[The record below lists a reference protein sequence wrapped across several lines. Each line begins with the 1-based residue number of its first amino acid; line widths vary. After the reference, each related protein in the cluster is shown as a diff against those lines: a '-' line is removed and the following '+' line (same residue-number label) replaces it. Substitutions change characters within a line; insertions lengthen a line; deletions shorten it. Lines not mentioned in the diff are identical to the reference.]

1 MTRRLLPLIGLAA
14 VVAVVLVVVLWPSGE
29 PSDAARASALAEEF
43 RCPECQ
49 GLSAADS
56 SAPTARAIRADI
68 RDRIDAGQSDAEIR
82 QAMVDRFG
90 ESILL
95 KPEGGGLGLLVWGL
109 PVAALALGAGGL
121 ALALRR
127 WHRQPSMHA
136 TDADQELVAKTR
148 KAGRPAIH

>member
-1 MTRRLLPLIGLAA
+1 MSRRLLPWAALAM
-14 VVAVVLVVVLWPSGE
+14 VVAGTVAFLLWPRGG
-29 PSDAARASALAEEF
+29 DASSSARVHALAEEL

-68 RDRIDAGQSDAEIR
+68 RDRIEAGQSDAEIR
-82 QAMVDRFG
+82 RAMVDRYG

-109 PVAALALGAGGL
+109 PVAALVLGAGFL
-121 ALALRR
+121 AVALARWRR
-127 WHRQPSMHA
+127 EPRLAP
-136 TDADQELVAKTR
+136 TDADRKLVNRAR
-148 KAGRPAIH
+148 S

>member
-1 MTRRLLPLIGLAA
+1 VTRRLLPWLVLGL
-14 VVAVVLVVVLWPSGE
+14 VVAVTLAVVLWPSGGR
-29 PSDAARASALAEEF
+29 SDAARTRALAEEF

-56 SAPTARAIRADI
+56 SAPTARAMRADI
-68 RDRIDAGQSDAEIR
+68 RDRVEAGQSDEEIR

-95 KPEGGGLGLLVWGL
+95 RPEGGGLGLLVWGL

-127 WHRQPSMHA
+127 WRRQPPMHA
-136 TDADQELVAKTR
+136 TAADEALVEQAR
-148 KAGRPAIH
+148 S

>member
-1 MTRRLLPLIGLAA
+1 VTRRLLSWLGLGL
-14 VVAVVLVVVLWPSGE
+14 VVAVTLAVVLWPGGGR
-29 PSDAARASALAEEF
+29 SDAARARALAEEF

-56 SAPTARAIRADI
+56 SAPTARAMRADI
-68 RDRIDAGQSDAEIR
+68 RERVESGESDEEIR

-95 KPEGGGLGLLVWGL
+95 RPEGGGLGLVVWGL
-109 PVAALALGAGGL
+109 PVAALALGGAGL

-127 WHRQPSMHA
+127 WRREPAMHA
-136 TDADQELVAKTR
+136 TTADEALVDQAR
-148 KAGRPAIH
+148 S